1 MGRLTDEKLLLVHG
15 MKDNQV
21 DVTQS
26 WTLAQALISRGILF
40 TQMVRFFVKPQ
51 SRLGH
56 RSMGT
61 EIDQFLE

>member
-40 TQMVRFFVKPQ
+40 TQMVRSVNLQ
-51 SRLGH
+51 S
-56 RSMGT
+56 SMSLPLYQSGEWGVT
-61 EIDQFLE
+61 G